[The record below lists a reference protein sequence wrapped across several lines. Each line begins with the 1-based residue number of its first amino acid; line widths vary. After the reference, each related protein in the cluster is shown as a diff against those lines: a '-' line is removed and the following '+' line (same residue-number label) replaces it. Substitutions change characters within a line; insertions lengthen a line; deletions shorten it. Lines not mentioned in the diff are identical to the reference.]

1 MQRSCELNIESTDHE
16 ARGIGRQEGK
26 VIFVDQ
32 AMPGERVVANI
43 RKIKKSHELGSIDK
57 FIERSSDRVTPN
69 CENYGVC
76 GGCSFQ
82 HANVSS
88 QLAIKQRVL
97 EDALERIGGVVP
109 EYMLPPVSGPQWG
122 YRKRARLSSR
132 YVRKKGAAL
141 VGFRERG
148 KSYVV
153 DMKSCEI
160 LPPKVSDVIPHMRAL
175 VDSLSIRESIPQI
188 EVACGDN
195 VDVLAFRHLEDLP
208 APDEEKLI
216 NFGNEYG
223 FVIYGQRSGPDS
235 LRCLTVGAEDTD
247 LTYQI
252 KDLGLIYGFK
262 LSEFTQVNTDV
273 NEILVRRAI
282 KLLDI
287 KPSDNVVDLF
297 CGLGNFSLA
306 IAKAGV
312 SVIGLEGSQQLVDRA
327 KENAVK
333 NKLQHLCDFRYA
345 DLFVE
350 GSPEFSELTGYN
362 KMLIDPPRDGALAV
376 VTALRDS
383 AVSKIVYVSCN
394 PATLARDAGIMVRD
408 NGYTLKSAGIVNM
421 FPNTS
426 HVESIALFVK

>member
-1 MQRSCELNIESTDHE
+1 MRRSCELGIESADHE
-16 ARGIGRQEGK
+16 ARGIGRQDGK

-57 FIERSSDRVTPN
+57 FIERSSDRVTPK

-82 HANVSS
+82 HASVSS

-97 EDALERIGGVVP
+97 EDAFRRIGGVFP
-109 EYMLPPVSGPQWG
+109 ECMLPPIGGLQWG

-132 YVRKKGAAL
+132 YVRKKDTAL

-153 DMKSCEI
+153 DMKSCEV
-160 LPPKVSDVIPHMRAL
+160 LPPKVSGAIPHMRAL
-175 VDSLSIRESIPQI
+175 VESLSIRESIPQI
-188 EVACGDN
+188 EVACGDS
-195 VDVLAFRHLEDLP
+195 VDVLAFRHLENLP
-208 APDEEKLI
+208 ATDEQKLI
-216 NFGNEYG
+216 NFGDEYG
-223 FVIYGQRSGPDS
+223 FVIYGQRGGPDS
-235 LRCLTVGAEDTD
+235 LRCLTAGAEDAD
-247 LTYQI
+247 LTYRI

-282 KLLDI
+282 KLLDL
-287 KPSDNVVDLF
+287 KPGDSVVDLF

-306 IAKAGV
+306 IAKSGV
-312 SVIGLEGSQQLVDRA
+312 SVLGLEGSEQLVGRA

-333 NKLQHLCDFRYA
+333 NQLQHLSVFRYA

-350 GSPEFSELTGYN
+350 GSPEFSELKGYN
-362 KMLIDPPRDGALAV
+362 KVLIDPPRDGALAV
-376 VTALRDS
+376 VTALRDCS
-383 AVSKIVYVSCN
+383 VSKVVYVSCN

>member
-132 YVRKKGAAL
+132 YVRKKDAAL

-153 DMKSCEI
+153 DMKSCEV
-160 LPPKVSDVIPHMRAL
+160 LPPKVSYAIPHMRVL
-175 VDSLSIRESIPQI
+175 VKSLSIRESIPQI
-188 EVACGDN
+188 EVACGDS

-208 APDEEKLI
+208 APDEQKLI
-216 NFGNEYG
+216 NFGDEYG
-223 FVIYGQRSGPDS
+223 FVIYGQRNGPDS
-235 LRCLTVGAEDTD
+235 LRCLTAGAEDAD
-247 LTYQI
+247 LTYQV

-282 KLLDI
+282 KLLDL

-306 IAKAGV
+306 IAKSGV

-350 GSPEFSELTGYN
+350 GSPEFSGLSGYD
-362 KMLIDPPRDGALAV
+362 KALIDPPRDGALEV

-394 PATLARDAGIMVRD
+394 PATLARDAGILVQE
-408 NGYTLKSAGIVNM
+408 NKYTLKSAGIVNM

>member
-97 EDALERIGGVVP
+97 EDALKRIGGVVP

-235 LRCLTVGAEDTD
+235 LRCLTAGAEDAD

-252 KDLGLIYGFK
+252 KYLGLIYGFK
-262 LSEFTQVNTDV
+262 LS
-273 NEILVRRAI
+273 
-282 KLLDI
+282 
-287 KPSDNVVDLF
+287 
-297 CGLGNFSLA
+297 
-306 IAKAGV
+306 
-312 SVIGLEGSQQLVDRA
+312 
-327 KENAVK
+327 
-333 NKLQHLCDFRYA
+333 
-345 DLFVE
+345 
-350 GSPEFSELTGYN
+350 
-362 KMLIDPPRDGALAV
+362 
-376 VTALRDS
+376 
-383 AVSKIVYVSCN
+383 
-394 PATLARDAGIMVRD
+394 
-408 NGYTLKSAGIVNM
+408 
-421 FPNTS
+421 
-426 HVESIALFVK
+426 